1 MTSGEL
7 IIVVE
12 QELKALATN
21 FVAVDYSNA
30 VEDAVRE
37 TSYVLPNTNNEQIYW
52 LKQRTKRNMVFMLAT
67 GVASSFQVK
76 QIKLDQKFRNL
87 KELYVDMDRVWKEAQ
102 GELGIGVSDVFKL
115 FGSKVDAGFA
125 SDELTGEDTTYDA
138 EQLVIVTPNDTE

>member
-7 IIVVE
+7 ITVIE

-21 FVAVDYSNA
+21 FVAVDFTNA
-30 VEDAVRE
+30 IEDAVRE

-52 LKQRTKRNMVFMLAT
+52 LKQRSKRNLIFMLAT

-87 KELYVDMDRVWKEAQ
+87 KELYVDMDKAWEKAQ
-102 GELGIGVSDVFKL
+102 GDLGIGVSDTFRL
-115 FGSKVDAGFA
+115 FGSKIDAGFA
-125 SDELTGEDTTYDA
+125 SDEVTGEDTTYYA

>member
-21 FVAVDYSNA
+21 FVAVDYTNA

-87 KELYVDMDRVWKEAQ
+87 KELYVDMDKVWKEAQ
-102 GELGIGVSDVFKL
+102 GELGIGVSDTFRL

-125 SDELTGEDTTYDA
+125 SDELTGEDTTYSA
-138 EQLVIVTPNDTE
+138 EQLVIVTPDDTE